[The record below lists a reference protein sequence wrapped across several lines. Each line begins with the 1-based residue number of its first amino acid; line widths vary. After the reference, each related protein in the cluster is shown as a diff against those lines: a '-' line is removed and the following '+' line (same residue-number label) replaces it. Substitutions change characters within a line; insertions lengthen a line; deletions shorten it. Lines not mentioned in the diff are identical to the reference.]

1 MIIVRIVSIIYISN
15 STWSLDCNRQV
26 KSCLFASSINSKIFN
41 TWVTH
46 EFVKS
51 RRLVVIKMTSWW
63 HCDKN
68 FCVLKSS
75 IASNESMI
83 KSQTLKIF
91 SSHRFITLIVALDVF
106 KIESKLNLSISSNSY
121 KDIAIS
127 LKKCNAFV
135 YELTSIQM
143 MYS

>member
-1 MIIVRIVSIIYISN
+1 
-15 STWSLDCNRQV
+15 
-26 KSCLFASSINSKIFN
+26 
-41 TWVTH
+41 
-46 EFVKS
+46 
-51 RRLVVIKMTSWW
+51 
-63 HCDKN
+63 
-68 FCVLKSS
+68 
-75 IASNESMI
+75 MI